1 MTKLKTLLN
10 AAGVLLLVFILACE
24 PTTDSSKNAPGIDI
38 SLMDTTVNPGND
50 FFKYANGNW
59 LKNAEIPSDRGR
71 WNSFDEVRDV
81 NSKTVLE
88 VLEKAAKSGKYE
100 PGSDQMKA
108 ADFYSVGMD
117 SLLAEKVG
125 LDPIKPRLD
134 MIAAIENV
142 EDIQKYLS
150 RLGTYGGGGIFF
162 NFFVIP
168 DLKNSKEMAAYLSQG
183 GLGLPDRDYYTKTDT
198 KSVDIRAKYLQH
210 VAKML
215 QFLGDTEEDAMA
227 QAERIMALETRL
239 AEASMTNVERRN
251 TPALYNKM
259 SLNELGQRVPSIDW
273 PTYLSDLGVRNVDT
287 LIVMQ
292 PKFMEEFELI
302 TKEVPL
308 SVCKEYLRWHCIGR
322 ASEYLNYEV
331 VKADFD
337 FYSKELRAVEQ
348 MRPRWKRVIGMT
360 SGVLGEAIGKL
371 YVEEVFPPE
380 AKEKATAM
388 VANVMEVY
396 AESIKSLDWM
406 TDSTKTRAL
415 EKLDK
420 MSVKIGYP
428 DKWIDYSTM
437 EINSDPEKSSYYD
450 NVLAARKFDFE
461 YELNKLG
468 KPVDNT
474 EWGMTPQ
481 TVNAGYHPL
490 YNSITFPAA
499 ILQPPF
505 YNYMA
510 DEAVNYGG
518 IGAAIGHEISHCF
531 DDSGSRFDAD
541 GNLSN
546 WWTESDAKNFKE
558 RTNKLV
564 AQFDAYEP
572 LDSVFVNGEF
582 TLGENIGDLSGL
594 KACYYGLQKYLKE
607 NGRPGLIDG
616 FTPEQRFFLS
626 WGTIW
631 RAKYKDDN
639 LRTLINTDPHSP
651 GMYRANGPI
660 SNMPE
665 FYDAFDVKEGDAL
678 WRPEEERV
686 VIW

>member
-1 MTKLKTLLN
+1 MTKLKILLN
-10 AAGVLLLVFILACE
+10 PASVLLLGLLACE
-24 PTTDSSKNAPGIDI
+24 PATETSTTVPGLDI
-38 SLMDTTVNPGND
+38 SMMDTTINPGDD

-71 WNSFDEVRDV
+71 WNSFDEVREV
-81 NSKTVLE
+81 NSKTVLD
-88 VLEKAAKSGKYE
+88 VLEKAAKSGKYQ

-108 ADFYSVGMD
+108 ADFYSLGMD

-125 LDPIKPRLD
+125 LGPIRSKLEA
-134 MIAAIENV
+134 IEAIENV
-142 EDIQKYLS
+142 GDIQKYLS
-150 RLGTYGGGGIFF
+150 AQETYGGGGIFF
-162 NFFVIP
+162 NFFVSP
-168 DLKNSKEMAAYLSQG
+168 DLRNSKEMAAYLSQG
-183 GLGLPDRDYYTKTDT
+183 GLGLPDRDYYTKTDA
-198 KSVDIRAKYLQH
+198 KSVDIRDKYVLH

-215 QFLGDTEEDAMA
+215 QFLDDTEEKAKA
-227 QAERIMALETRL
+227 QAERIIALETRM

-259 SLNELGQRVPSIDW
+259 SLNELSERVPSIEW
-273 PTYLSDLGVRNVDT
+273 SIYLSDMGVKNIDT

-292 PKFMEEFELI
+292 PKFMDEFQLI
-302 TKEVPL
+302 ISEVPL

-322 ASEYLNYEV
+322 ASEYLNYEI

-337 FYSKELRAVEQ
+337 FYSKELRGVEE

-360 SGVLGEAIGKL
+360 SRVLGEAIGKI

-388 VANVMEVY
+388 VDNIMQVY
-396 AESIKSLDWM
+396 AERIKTLDWM
-406 TDSTKTRAL
+406 TDSTKMRAL

-420 MSVKIGYP
+420 MAVKIGYP
-428 DKWIDYSTM
+428 DEWIDYSSM
-437 EINSDPEKSSYYD
+437 EIDSDPEKSSYYE
-450 NVLAARKFDFE
+450 NVQAARKFDFE

-468 KPVDNT
+468 KPVDKS

-490 YNSITFPAA
+490 HNSITFPAA

-505 YNYMA
+505 YNYKA

-546 WWTESDAKNFKE
+546 WWSESDAQNFKE
-558 RTNKLV
+558 RTSKLV

-582 TLGENIGDLSGL
+582 TLGENIGDLGGIN
-594 KACYYGLQKYLKE
+594 ATFYGLQKYLEE

-665 FYDAFDVKEGDAL
+665 FYDAFNVKEGDAL